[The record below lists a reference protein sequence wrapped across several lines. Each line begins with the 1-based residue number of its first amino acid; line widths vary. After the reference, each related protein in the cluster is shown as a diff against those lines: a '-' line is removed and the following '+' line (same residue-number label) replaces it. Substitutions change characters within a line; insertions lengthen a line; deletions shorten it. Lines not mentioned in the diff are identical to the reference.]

1 MKQHLYDTLIAIV
14 IILKA
19 CFMVIAVLSRLSHLL
34 KWDSK
39 TIEFIETLREEAL
52 TVSEVF
58 MYLVLVVVF
67 FPRRRVSD
75 IKIGKEEQVIAFVL
89 GILGILHTQWS
100 MFEGFF
106 LDINSLFNK

>member
-1 MKQHLYDTLIAIV
+1 MKLHLYDTLIAIV

-19 CFMVIAVLSRLSHLL
+19 CFLVIAILSRISRAL

-39 TIEFIETLREEAL
+39 TSDFLETLSEESL

-75 IKIGKEEQVIAFVL
+75 IKIGKEEQLIAFVL
-89 GILGILHTQWS
+89 GVLGILHTQWS

-106 LDINSLFNK
+106 LDINRLISK

>member
-19 CFMVIAVLSRLSHLL
+19 SFLVIAILSRLSHIL
-34 KWDSK
+34 KWDNK

-67 FPRRRVSD
+67 FPRRQVRD

-89 GILGILHTQWS
+89 GILGIFHTQWS
-100 MFEGFF
+100 MFEGLF
-106 LDINSLFNK
+106 LDINSLISK

>member
-106 LDINSLFNK
+106 LDINSLFSK